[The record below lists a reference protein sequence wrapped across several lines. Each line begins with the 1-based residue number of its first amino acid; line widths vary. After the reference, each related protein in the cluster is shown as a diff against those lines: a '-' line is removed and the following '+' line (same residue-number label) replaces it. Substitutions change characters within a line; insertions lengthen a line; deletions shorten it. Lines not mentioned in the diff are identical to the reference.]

1 MDKYRA
7 ELEKASERDKRDS
20 RNGLSKPDGVIIFPA
35 LLTWSP
41 TSDQCPNLNIDIADS
56 ECLRRT
62 QSVISAGVDKLRQRA
77 MVGIM
82 VSSSDASSTFK

>member
-1 MDKYRA
+1 MT
-7 ELEKASERDKRDS
+7 SVDS

-41 TSDQCPNLNIDIADS
+41 TSDPQGHILNIDIADS